1 MASKWMKLFPVRTRT
16 ISERDDLIEVL
27 IESLRKADMVL
38 EEEDVIVVASKVVSL
53 VEGRVR
59 KSPEVE
65 VSKKANELGKKYSV
79 TSVLMQLILDES
91 DFVVGGSSGF
101 VLAVRNG
108 FPCVNAC
115 IDAANAPEDSFILP
129 PIDADESAHNMKKD
143 IKAKTGKRV
152 AVIVAD
158 SGLLPGRRGTIGV
171 ALGFA
176 GLKPSKNYVGKKD
189 IYGRQLRVTFQSVV
203 DDIASGA
210 KLLMGEA
217 DERIPFVI
225 VRGAPFEL
233 TDEKIGIENTLLPF
247 DVCVFMSNIV
257 SKRIMHQA
265 LHRN

>member
-1 MASKWMKLFPVRTRT
+1 LESKSTKLFPVRTRT
-16 ISERDDLIEVL
+16 ISERDDLVEAL

-59 KSPEVE
+59 KVPVVK
-65 VSKKANELGKKYSV
+65 VSKKATQLGNKFRV
-79 TSVLMQLILDES
+79 TPALMQLILDES
-91 DFVVGGSSGF
+91 DIIIGGSSGF

-129 PIDADESAHNMKKD
+129 PVNADESAHHMRKD
-143 IKAKTGKRV
+143 IRAKTGKRV
-152 AVIVAD
+152 AVVVAD

-203 DDIASGA
+203 DDIASAA

-225 VRGAPFEL
+225 VRGAPVEF

-257 SKRIMHQA
+257 SKRKMHQA
-265 LHRN
+265 VHRK